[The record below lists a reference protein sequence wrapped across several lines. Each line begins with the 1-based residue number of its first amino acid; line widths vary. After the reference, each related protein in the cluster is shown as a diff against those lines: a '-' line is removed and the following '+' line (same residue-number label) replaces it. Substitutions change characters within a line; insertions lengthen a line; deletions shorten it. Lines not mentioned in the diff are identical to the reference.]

1 MTDSDDFEDEA
12 FDASPSAVRCDGE
25 ATKDLDDPLSL
36 H

>member
-25 ATKDLDDPLSL
+25 ATKNLDDPL
-36 H
+36 